1 MLLLS
6 GAMSATHDPDGPSGR
21 GSTTSTPIWVP
32 CAVSSLGSTKCP
44 RDAASSRAVATPESR
59 TRRRVAAVG
68 IPVSPHCTQVS
79 FHPARVISA
88 TLARLFQD
96 GGHQVV
102 ATLRDAEELLATVAR
117 ERPNLTVVD
126 VRMPP
131 TFTDEGARVA
141 RAIKEQHPGMG
152 VLVLSQHIETAHAV
166 NLVALGGFGYLL

>member
-1 MLLLS
+1 M
-6 GAMSATHDPDGPSGR
+6 
-21 GSTTSTPIWVP
+21 
-32 CAVSSLGSTKCP
+32 
-44 RDAASSRAVATPESR
+44 
-59 TRRRVAAVG
+59 AAVG

-88 TLARLFQD
+88 TLVRLFQD

-141 RAIKEQHPGMG
+141 HAIKEQHPGMG

-166 NLVALGGFGYLL
+166 NLVALGGFGYLLKDRVLEVGEFPPPPNGSPPAARPSTQWSSPTLSRRSTMVPSGGSPSANAGCSSS